1 MVDRIDL
8 IIVVVDVKVG
18 SRNVG
23 GRGRQLGDDETI
35 QSRVQME
42 GATVTRPAASQY
54 GQEQ

>member
-1 MVDRIDL
+1 MVDRTDL